1 MQKEKR
7 RQGEILVE
15 MGALSPYNL
24 TRALVEQSEAKLF
37 GIFAWRDGHFMFK
50 QGDTAPKEAMRLER
64 SPAALVL
71 EGVRRHYD
79 SARQVAVLDGF
90 AGRYVALNP
99 DPLLRMQEM
108 TSDPTETGVHPRHPW
123 R

>member
-1 MQKEKR
+1 
-7 RQGEILVE
+7 
-15 MGALSPYNL
+15 
-24 TRALVEQSEAKLF
+24 
-37 GIFAWRDGHFMFK
+37 MFK
-50 QGDTAPKEAMRLER
+50 QGDAAPKEAMRLER
-64 SPAALVL
+64 SPAALML

-108 TSDPTETGVHPRHPW
+108 TSDPTETAFIRGIHGDERIEDS
-123 R
+123 